1 MKKITVLI
9 FLFTLLVNTI
19 EAQKNN
25 DIFLSIDGKEI
36 TKEEF
41 VRIYKKNNRN
51 LDSGKKT
58 SVDEYLDMFINLK
71 LKVAEAE
78 NMGIDTITSV
88 KEEIKKHKNEL
99 AKPYLIDSQEFKN
112 LVEEAYER
120 SQKEIRASHILV
132 KFPQKKSYEDT
143 LRAYKKTKNIRKRI
157 IKKDEDFKEVAVAT
171 SDDPSVKTN
180 EGDVGYFSV
189 FKMVYPF
196 ENAVYQMDP
205 DEISKPVRTQYGYHI
220 IKKTDEREAKGRIKV
235 AHILL
240 LAPESMEKSKREAK
254 KEDINDIYHKIMSGE
269 NFEELAME
277 YSEDKGSARNGG
289 ELPWFSVGRM
299 VPEFEEAA
307 FSLENKGDITRPVK
321 TRIGWHIIKL
331 IDREEIGSF
340 EEAKKTIENKIQNDE
355 RYQIARD
362 SLIEDLKKKYDFEL
376 KKENLA
382 NIKDKLLNEE
392 DELLT
397 SKISS
402 LTNNKE
408 ILFNFNETDYKVS
421 DFASYLNELPDDLKN
436 NYKDKYLFD
445 KALERFISSKIIDYE
460 KSLLKD
466 KYKNYKYALREYY
479 DGILLFEIMD
489 RKVWEKASEDTA
501 GLEKFYQKNK
511 DKYMWP
517 QQYEGKIYLCDDEST
532 LKKVKK
538 MKKGGLFKKSHSDEK
553 IIEELN
559 TDEKTKVE
567 IKKGTFQKGDN
578 PIIDYQVWNIGNDK
592 DLPQDKY
599 FMVQGEI
606 IQERIK
612 TLKEARGEV
621 IADYQEQLEEEWIN
635 ELREKY
641 QVDINQEIL
650 EEVKQELSK

>member
-1 MKKITVLI
+1 
-9 FLFTLLVNTI
+9 
-19 EAQKNN
+19 
-25 DIFLSIDGKEI
+25 
-36 TKEEF
+36 
-41 VRIYKKNNRN
+41 
-51 LDSGKKT
+51 
-58 SVDEYLDMFINLK
+58 
-71 LKVAEAE
+71 
-78 NMGIDTITSV
+78 
-88 KEEIKKHKNEL
+88 
-99 AKPYLIDSQEFKN
+99 
-112 LVEEAYER
+112 
-120 SQKEIRASHILV
+120 
-132 KFPQKKSYEDT
+132 
-143 LRAYKKTKNIRKRI
+143 
-157 IKKDEDFKEVAVAT
+157 
-171 SDDPSVKTN
+171 
-180 EGDVGYFSV
+180 
-189 FKMVYPF
+189 
-196 ENAVYQMDP
+196 
-205 DEISKPVRTQYGYHI
+205 
-220 IKKTDEREAKGRIKV
+220 
-235 AHILL
+235 
-240 LAPESMEKSKREAK
+240 
-254 KEDINDIYHKIMSGE
+254 
-269 NFEELAME
+269 
-277 YSEDKGSARNGG
+277 
-289 ELPWFSVGRM
+289 
-299 VPEFEEAA
+299 
-307 FSLENKGDITRPVK
+307 
-321 TRIGWHIIKL
+321 
-331 IDREEIGSF
+331 F

-421 DFASYLNELPDDLKN
+421 DFASYLNDLPDDLKN

-445 KALERFISSKIIDYE
+445 KALERFISNKIVDYE

-466 KYKNYKYALREYY
+466 KYKNYKYTLREYY

-501 GLEKFYQKNK
+501 SLEKFYQKNK
-511 DKYMWP
+511 NKYMWP

-538 MKKGGLFKKSHSDEK
+538 MKKGGLFRKSHSDEK

-650 EEVKQELSK
+650 EEVKQKLSK

>member
-88 KEEIKKHKNEL
+88 KEEIKKHKDEL
-99 AKPYLIDSQEFKN
+99 AKPYLIDSQKFKN
-112 LVEEAYER
+112 MAKEAYEK
-120 SQKEIRASHILV
+120 SQKEIKASHILV

-143 LRAYKKTKNIRKRI
+143 LRAYEKTKNIRKRI

-235 AHILL
+235 AHILF

-254 KEDINDIYHKIMSGE
+254 KEEINDIYHKLMSGE
-269 NFEELAME
+269 NFEELARE
-277 YSEDKGSARNGG
+277 HSEDKGSARNGG

-331 IDREEIGSF
+331 LDREEIGSF

>member
-157 IKKDEDFKEVAVAT
+157 IKQDEDFKEIAVAT
-171 SDDPSVKTN
+171 SDDPSVKSN

-196 ENAVYQMDP
+196 ENAVYQMET
-205 DEISKPVRTQYGYHI
+205 DEMSKPVRTKFGYHI

-331 IDREEIGSF
+331 LDREEIGSF

-421 DFASYLNELPDDLKN
+421 DFASYLNDLPDDLKN

-445 KALERFISSKIIDYE
+445 KALERFISNKIVDYE

-466 KYKNYKYALREYY
+466 KYKNYKYTLREYY

-489 RKVWEKASEDTA
+489 RKIWEKASEDTA

-511 DKYMWP
+511 NKYMWP

-538 MKKGGLFKKSHSDEK
+538 MKKGGLFRKSHSDEK

-606 IQERIK
+606 IQEKIK
-612 TLKEARGEV
+612 TLEEARGEV
-621 IADYQEQLEEEWIN
+621 IADYQEQLEKEWIN

-650 EEVKQELSK
+650 EELKQELTK